1 MLQIFQAR
9 QSKQECVERCQAA
22 HSTLSNE
29 NQEIVGFRCGM
40 SRLQYVARMSSGEPN
55 EEDVLEIIDQR
66 RPQSH
71 PAKYVAFAIVA
82 VVFVICGYLLMLHF
96 TPRAI
101 VGAATAPLEK
111 GAALTER
118 FLSHIAGTLA
128 QSRVTTKTEIEVGRI
143 TAMDKV
149 APLVVAKREL
159 VLRFTNVDEQI
170 FGTSTAEVRAIGQ
183 AYYFVPLLGA
193 QAMWKIDSTEKNGI
207 RACIVHAPALRVLTP
222 VNLDT
227 RSLEIRTKTGALR
240 SNQQE
245 MIDAALVDLTA
256 RLNQQ
261 ARLQEPEVRTAA
273 RKTIAAFVQNWLLA
287 DAKWGQGHFNAI
299 QVIFPGETLGDA
311 DFTIPGFY
319 DSK

>member
-1 MLQIFQAR
+1 MA
-9 QSKQECVERCQAA
+9 
-22 HSTLSNE
+22 
-29 NQEIVGFRCGM
+29 
-40 SRLQYVARMSSGEPN
+40 SGDPN

-71 PAKYVAFAIVA
+71 PIKYVAWAIVA
-82 VVFVICGYLLMLHF
+82 IVCVVCGYRLMLHF

-118 FLSHIAGTLA
+118 FLQHIAGTLA
-128 QSRVTTKTEIEVGRI
+128 QSRVTTKTEIEVGRVSP
-143 TAMDKV
+143 MDKL
-149 APLVVAKREL
+149 APLIVAKREL
-159 VLRFTNVDEQI
+159 ILRFTNVDEQI
-170 FGTSTAEVRAIGQ
+170 FGTSTAEVRAVGQ
-183 AYYFVPLLGA
+183 AYYFVPLLGP
-193 QAMWKIDSTEKNGI
+193 QATWKIDTVEKDGI
-207 RACIVHAPALRVLTP
+207 RACVVHAPALRVLTP

-245 MIDAALVDLTA
+245 MIDAALVDVTG

-261 ARLQEPEVRTAA
+261 ARLQAPEAKNAA
-273 RKTIAAFVQNWLLA
+273 RKTIAAFVQSWLVA
-287 DAKWGQGHFNAI
+287 DAKWGQGHFNAL
-299 QVIFPGETLGDA
+299 QVVFPDETPGDA
-311 DFTIPGFY
+311 DFAIPGFH